1 MKYYKIIL
9 DNSFIGVVYSGNFIK
24 ETTTNH
30 RLIYTDENRGQF
42 VDCNGILYRDYW
54 MLPIIDTQYEYTNA
68 NIIEISEEEY
78 NTIKEA
84 IDHHEE
90 IIIDDDEEEEP
101 VLIVIPPEDPDIT
114 TEFVREAKLK
124 EMSNECKKSIENGFN
139 IILSD
144 GGTHHFSLTTQ
155 DQLNLM
161 SLQNA
166 EGMIPYHAD
175 GEQTKFYPA
184 SDIHA
189 IIDMASKHKTY
200 HTTYYNSLKSY
211 INSLSTMEEIAA
223 ITYGISI
230 PNEYKTDVLKIIEVG
245 HS

>member
-30 RLIYTDENRGQF
+30 RLIYVDESRGQF

-84 IDHHEE
+84 IDKHEE
-90 IIIDDDEEEEP
+90 VIIDDDEEEEP
-101 VLIVIPPEDPDIT
+101 IPIIPPEDPDIT
-114 TEFVREAKLK
+114 TEFIREAKLK

-144 GGTHHFSLTTQ
+144 GETHHFSLTTQ

-161 SLQNA
+161 ALQNVKDVT
-166 EGMIPYHAD
+166 PYHAD
-175 GEQTKFYPA
+175 GEQTKFYSA

-200 HTTYYNSLKSY
+200 HTTYYNSLKTY

-223 ITYGISI
+223 ITYGVSI
-230 PNEYKTDVLKIIEVG
+230 PEEYKTDVLKFIEVG
-245 HS
+245 RS

>member
-1 MKYYKIIL
+1 MKYYKIL
-9 DNSFIGVVYSGNFIK
+9 NENTFIGVVTNGNFVA
-24 ETTTNH
+24 
-30 RLIYTDENRGQF
+30 ENQRTGWLLTSNENLGQF
-42 VDCNGILYRDYW
+42 VSYKGQLYRDYW
-54 MLPIIDTQYEYTNA
+54 MQPIHNSTREFMNVK
-68 NIIEISEEEY
+68 IIEIDEEEY
-78 NTIKEA
+78 NVLLAA
-84 IDHHEE
+84 IEQDEE
-90 IIIDDDEEEEP
+90 IIIDDDEEEEEP
-101 VLIVIPPEDPDIT
+101 TPIIPPEDPDIT

-161 SLQNA
+161 ALQNA

-223 ITYGISI
+223 ITYGILI

>member
-1 MKYYKIIL
+1 MKYYKLIN
-9 DNSFIGVVYSGNFIK
+9 DNTLIGVIHSGAFVKESANGARLFYS
-24 ETTTNH
+24 
-30 RLIYTDENRGQF
+30 DEVRGEF
-42 VDCNGILYRDYW
+42 VDYNGLLYRDYW
-54 MLPIIDTQYEYTNA
+54 MVPTQSSRNYTLVS
-68 NIIEISEEEY
+68 IIEISEEEY

-84 IDHHEE
+84 IDKHEE
-90 IIIDDDEEEEP
+90 IVIDDDEEEEP
-101 VLIVIPPEDPDIT
+101 TPIISPEDPDIT
-114 TEFVREAKLK
+114 TEFLREAKLK

-161 SLQNA
+161 ALRDV
-166 EGMIPYHAD
+166 EDVTPYHAD
-175 GEQTKFYPA
+175 GEQTKFYSA

-200 HTTYYNSLKSY
+200 HTTYYNSLKAY
-211 INSLSTMEEIAA
+211 INNLSTMEEIAA

-230 PNEYKTDVLKIIEVG
+230 PDEYKTDVLKFIEVG
-245 HS
+245 RS